1 MCLIKRS
8 LAQTLILSASGIK
21 NSVEANQYIRDLT
34 SHMTAYLND
43 VSGKKDIKS
52 ICQQPD
58 VILGVTCLLERL
70 RGASSASEPRTQK
83 AIYEM
88 GFSVMQPILK
98 FLEVYKDEAAVVYLL
113 LKVVVDWVEGQIIYL
128 EPHETALVIDF
139 CMHLLQL
146 YSSHNI
152 GKISV
157 SVSSS
162 LQSEANA
169 EKYRDLRALLQLLQ
183 KLCTKD
189 MVDVSSAA
197 IDDQQTSISQV
208 IYVGV
213 HIVSPLITIDMLKYP
228 KLCYDHFALL
238 SHMLEV
244 YPEMIPK
251 LNHEAFSH
259 ISGTLDFGL
268 HHQDEEIVGMCLRS
282 LSALA
287 LYHYK
292 ERGGGRDGLGGAAD
306 ALFPLILCDHDLYQR
321 LGNELV
327 ERQPNSVLKTRMA
340 SALHS
345 LTTSDDLSPSADRL
359 NMRKFRKNLNRFLID
374 AGEKLWVP
382 DIPVGQKPAYGMM
395 YYTLEQAYEYYK
407 DYAKR
412 AGFEVRLGQQYKSKK
427 NKDDNLDLKYF
438 VCSKEGTNP
447 APKKVGPKSKQR
459 KHSSKRTDCKAAF
472 RVNRYPIPDFHTE
485 LQIEKEASELYTR
498 SILFDVQTEIYA
510 SVISCMSVSVSDV
523 DSGKKYVIQDT
534 GEDEKLSRRN
544 RIVKGKPLY
553 DVFYEVKTFPRKYV
567 LRRWSQDSLPP
578 ASVIQASGDT
588 PDMILR
594 EIFRSVEYCVNR
606 YANEP
611 ELLQKFRDH
620 QVQLMAK
627 ADADVPIPK
636 KTNKRDRIASILG
649 VSQPEEIVVN
659 IPKQVSTKGSR
670 KRIKSSI
677 ERSMNPSGKH
687 RKNCRFCKCSMNDHN
702 QANALP

>member
-1 MCLIKRS
+1 MGKAFFIETKRVN
-8 LAQTLILSASGIK
+8 ILTMVGYQLVNGDIGYREK
-21 NSVEANQYIRDLT
+21 E
-34 SHMTAYLND
+34 ND
-43 VSGKKDIKS
+43 Y
-52 ICQQPD
+52 
-58 VILGVTCLLERL
+58 
-70 RGASSASEPRTQK
+70 EP
-83 AIYEM
+83 
-88 GFSVMQPILK
+88 VP
-98 FLEVYKDEAAVVYLL
+98 
-113 LKVVVDWVEGQIIYL
+113 
-128 EPHETALVIDF
+128 
-139 CMHLLQL
+139 
-146 YSSHNI
+146 YS
-152 GKISV
+152 
-157 SVSSS
+157 
-162 LQSEANA
+162 
-169 EKYRDLRALLQLLQ
+169 
-183 KLCTKD
+183 
-189 MVDVSSAA
+189 
-197 IDDQQTSISQV
+197 
-208 IYVGV
+208 VGV
-213 HIVSPLITIDMLKYP
+213 VS
-228 KLCYDHFALL
+228 
-238 SHMLEV
+238 
-244 YPEMIPK
+244 
-251 LNHEAFSH
+251 
-259 ISGTLDFGL
+259 
-268 HHQDEEIVGMCLRS
+268 EE
-282 LSALA
+282 
-287 LYHYK
+287 
-292 ERGGGRDGLGGAAD
+292 
-306 ALFPLILCDHDLYQR
+306 
-321 LGNELV
+321 
-327 ERQPNSVLKTRMA
+327 
-340 SALHS
+340 
-345 LTTSDDLSPSADRL
+345 
-359 NMRKFRKNLNRFLID
+359 

-395 YYTLEQAYEYYK
+395 YHSLEQAYEYYK

-412 AGFEVRLGQQYKSKK
+412 AGFEVRLGQQYKSNK
-427 NKDDNLDLKYF
+427 NKHDNLNIKYF

-447 APKKVGPKSKQR
+447 APTKVGAKSKQR

-472 RVNRYPIPDFHTE
+472 RVKYFEGRGYWCYEFIEGHNHSLVNEEDSVFLVSSRDVSYTQQVFLYQASQVNLGPVKGFNLLRVIYGEYDFIGLELFPQSGRWFYNHFDSVVGCQKFAQRKNDHDSRYTIPDFHTE

-498 SILFDVQTEIYA
+498 SIFFDVQTEIYA

-534 GEDEKLSRRN
+534 GEDEKLSRRH

-553 DVFYEVKTFPRKYV
+553 DVFYEVLCKPSEEFYQCTCKRFESYGLLCRHIFYVIRLSKVKTFPRKYV

-677 ERSMNPSGKH
+677 ERSMNPSGKR

-702 QANALP
+702 QAKCNAVRAQIAAKKASDKAALREMKQRERLAAKKARLAEKNASALAAKKARLDEKNASVLAAKKARMAENNACVVS